1 MPLKKRQRGQ
11 QQALTEAQRTERVCS
26 ICEVPVPSLGSGKP
40 GRLANYY
47 SLSQDG
53 VSRTGDSV
61 ICDAQR
67 THSHQRDMFAELQ
80 KLGQPFTFELFAVQG
95 DVVLPSS
102 VPVAYSG
109 DGEPHA
115 ACKAEHLIL
124 HLWDFAM
131 NSANN
136 ADYAWEE
143 LQDIW
148 PQLGDVDSLPACD
161 SSSREASRASSRRT
175 SMAGDA

>member
-1 MPLKKRQRGQ
+1 M
-11 QQALTEAQRTERVCS
+11 
-26 ICEVPVPSLGSGKP
+26 
-40 GRLANYY
+40 
-47 SLSQDG
+47 
-53 VSRTGDSV
+53 
-61 ICDAQR
+61 
-67 THSHQRDMFAELQ
+67 
-80 KLGQPFTFELFAVQG
+80 QG

-102 VPVAYSG
+102 VPVTYSG

-124 HLWDFAM
+124 HAWDFTM

-143 LQDIW
+143 LRAIW